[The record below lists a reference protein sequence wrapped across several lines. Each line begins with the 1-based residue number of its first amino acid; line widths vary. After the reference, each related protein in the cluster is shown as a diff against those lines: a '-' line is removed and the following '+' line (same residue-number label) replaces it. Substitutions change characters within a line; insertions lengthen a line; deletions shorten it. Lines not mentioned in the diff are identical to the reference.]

1 MMDMTMTFSFESDRE
16 GDIKKIMTTVYN
28 ALKEKGYNP
37 INQLVGYI
45 LSEDPTYIT
54 THNNARSL
62 IRGLTGMNCCKFC
75 SNPIWEN
82 NFYRRLAAGPAPPG
96 RTVFFPGS
104 NISPLCGRRARRPS
118 YMRRFGLYANRRKQ
132 EPQAG

>member
-1 MMDMTMTFSFESDRE
+1 MMDMTMTLSFESDRE

-62 IRGLTGMNCCKFC
+62 IRRVDRDELLQVLLK
-75 SNPIWEN
+75 
-82 NFYRRLAAGPAPPG
+82 
-96 RTVFFPGS
+96 
-104 NISPLCGRRARRPS
+104 S
-118 YMRRFGLYANRRKQ
+118 YLG
-132 EPQAG
+132 E